1 MHLSDGLANQIVH
14 AIHEVVKRDTNLI
27 APSGKIIA
35 STDPERIGTV
45 HAAGASAIHRGLPV
59 FVDDAHPFQGSKPGI
74 NYPIFLDHAPIA
86 AIGITGPPEELK
98 SYGFLITKISEVF
111 FKEQHLSEEF
121 LSESRA
127 IHYLV
132 TSLIYNNI
140 QDPSQLHLLLD
151 KYRISSKKQYAVF
164 ALYMNDISLETSLR
178 FYFRGLA
185 CPLFHYLY
193 PNEWIAI
200 FDEAS
205 FRNFIPGDF
214 SARFHGQV
222 VSGLGSFT
230 PIHQLHHSYRSAS
243 LARTHAERICSDFY
257 DSRCLSLEFVLEHLP
272 PEARQILASQVL
284 KSLTDKECHLLN
296 CYFSNNLSLTKT
308 AGQLHIHKNTLQYQL
323 NCIAQKTS
331 WNPRKFQDAVF
342 LQLALCCLEA

>member
-1 MHLSDGLANQIVH
+1 MQLSDGLANQIVH

-35 STDPERIGTV
+35 STDPDRIGTI
-45 HAAGASAIHRGLPV
+45 HTAGAFAVQKGLPV
-59 FVDDAHPFQGSKPGI
+59 FVDEAHPFQGAKPGI
-74 NYPIFLDHAPIA
+74 NYPIFLDHTPIA

-98 SYGFLITKISEVF
+98 AYGFLITKISEVF

-121 LSESRA
+121 LSETRA

-140 QDPSQLHLLLD
+140 QDPSRLRLLLD
-151 KYRISSKKQYAVF
+151 QYQLSSQKQYAVF
-164 ALYMNDISLETSLR
+164 ALYMHDVSLETSLR
-178 FYFRGLA
+178 FYFRNLG

-193 PNEWIAI
+193 PNEWIVI

-205 FRNFIPGDF
+205 FQHFQPQDF

-222 VSGLGSFT
+222 VSGLGSFSS
-230 PIHQLHHSYRSAS
+230 ISQLHHSYRSAS
-243 LARTHAERICSDFY
+243 LARTHAQRIRSDFY
-257 DSRCLSLEFVLEHLP
+257 DSRCLSLEFILEHLP
-272 PEARQILASQVL
+272 PEARQILVSQVL
-284 KSLTDKECHLLN
+284 ASLTKKERHLLN
-296 CYFSNNLSLTKT
+296 CYFSNNLSLTET

-323 NCIAQKTS
+323 NHIAQKTS
-331 WNPRKFQDAVF
+331 WNPRTFQDAVF
-342 LQLALCCLEA
+342 LQLALCCLES